1 MNEQMT
7 LHYENDLHMNLV
19 FETFRLRL
27 PVSLSVYE
35 SLASGVL
42 ILEICSLNVP
52 LNRAWALPT
61 TATDYSF
68 FGFCG

>member
-7 LHYENDLHMNLV
+7 LHYENDLHVNLV
-19 FETFRLRL
+19 FETFRSRL

-35 SLASGVL
+35 SLAIGVL
-42 ILEICSLNVP
+42 ILEICSLKVP
-52 LNRAWALPT
+52 LNRAWVLPT
-61 TATDYSF
+61 TATDSSF